1 MNPEEN
7 QNNQSAAPALNN
19 ALSPDVPAATAGTP
33 ASPAPFASPLDGNS
47 GADSAPA
54 VDSAPAAD
62 SAISTDSNTTTNSA
76 AETPSLD
83 QVAADLTSVATQSPA
98 ALDAPTDATAS
109 TPDAATSATDGT
121 ATEPASAPDSSVGL
135 GATAAPETSAA
146 GVTTT
151 PETTSI
157 ETPATTPETP
167 ATTPEAPMASETP
180 AVTPV
185 ASATSETPVTSVTP
199 ETSVASAAPETSTVT
214 SEAST
219 TTETSAAATDTLAAA
234 PETTTST
241 EPAPFAPVETPVI
254 GPTSDLANISSD
266 TTIDSTPVDTTSI
279 GATSTVDTTSNLDS
293 SVADSSP
300 VEETNPTTSTDF
312 TTPES
317 TSSAN
322 FVGDAPEAP
331 KPASSDDEE
340 EPLKPADP
348 VPGSIGSALVYSDTA
363 PDHAAPV
370 TKPKKQ
376 SKFDI
381 KGNMKLIIIIIAA
394 VVLVAVVVIV
404 LLFIM
409 NGNNSSKKVT
419 TTPAQTT
426 PAATEPT
433 VSSLT
438 CTLEGDGNSFVNYG
452 AVVNGKEDIV
462 AMYSDGELDSLGI
475 NMALNY
481 ENEDAAKSGATAA
494 KKFYESTFAANNLT
508 TDPFVSSYDTNGN
521 TLTVTH
527 QADGA
532 DIDSTNAKV
541 LGLFVLRGEPI
552 TDIETLQDSYEED
565 GFTCVVK

>member
-54 VDSAPAAD
+54 ADSTPAVDSAM
-62 SAISTDSNTTTNSA
+62 STDSTTTTNSA

-98 ALDAPTDATAS
+98 ALDTPTDATAS
-109 TPDAATSATDGT
+109 TPDAAISATDSAT
-121 ATEPASAPDSSVGL
+121 TEPASAPDSSAGL
-135 GATAAPETSAA
+135 GAAAASETSAA
-146 GVTTT
+146 GGTTA

-157 ETPATTPETP
+157 ETPATTPEAP
-167 ATTPEAPMASETP
+167 VTTPEAPMTSETP

-185 ASATSETPVTSVTP
+185 ASATSETPV
-199 ETSVASAAPETSTVT
+199 ASAVPETSTVT

-219 TTETSAAATDTLAAA
+219 TTETSTVATDTLAAA

-241 EPAPFAPVETPVI
+241 EPAPFAPAENPVI
-254 GPTSDLANISSD
+254 GPTSDLANVSSD

-279 GATSTVDTTSNLDS
+279 GATSTVDTTSTLNS

-438 CTLEGDGNSFVNYG
+438 CTLEGDGNSFINYG
-452 AVVNGKEDIV
+452 AVVNGKEDVV

-532 DIDSTNAKV
+532 DIDNTNAKV